1 MYPNKV
7 FQLIDTQQKGN
18 QNMHCSALWS
28 QFILPDPT
36 YDGGGYPASP
46 EEYSVNGVE
55 QQLAGSC
62 PEELSIN
69 AVNQLV
75 MAGLVESSHHQQLFQ
90 SRQLHHLQPP
100 AALGSVKQ
108 EYQPDLK
115 ELNYARQQ
123 VFDNTAQPGS
133 QWSQDVKVEDQTS
146 IQYQPNSVGHQKNFT
161 KERQVEESPLT
172 LQYAGRHLSQEYS
185 CDVGGFGHYRDTVD
199 YSRSSSSSGMMGQQQ
214 QEYNMENQQQ
224 LGAAGFTEMA
234 PYQVLTW

>member
-69 AVNQLV
+69 AVNQLA

-133 QWSQDVKVEDQTS
+133 QWSQEVKLEQQTS
-146 IQYQPNSVGHQKNFT
+146 IQYQPTSVEQQKNFAQ
-161 KERQVEESPLT
+161 ERQVELREGSAISS
-172 LQYAGRHLSQEYS
+172 QYVDRHL
-185 CDVGGFGHYRDTVD
+185 
-199 YSRSSSSSGMMGQQQ
+199 
-214 QEYNMENQQQ
+214 
-224 LGAAGFTEMA
+224 
-234 PYQVLTW
+234 